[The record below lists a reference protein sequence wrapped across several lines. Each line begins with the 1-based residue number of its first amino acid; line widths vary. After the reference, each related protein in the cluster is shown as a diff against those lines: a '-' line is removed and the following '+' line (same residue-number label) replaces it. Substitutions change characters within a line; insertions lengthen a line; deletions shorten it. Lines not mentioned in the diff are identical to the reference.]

1 MPGRMGLIGA
11 ALLLCMAGPL
21 SAQQGAIAGTVR
33 NEEGA
38 AVQNAV
44 VETLGGAVAQT
55 ILTNANGQ
63 YRLAV
68 APGTYDVVFDDIGSI
83 EQRRDG
89 VTVAAGQTVTLDVVL
104 PTRAIALDPIVVSG
118 SRGNEERRTESVATV
133 HSVNAL
139 QISERPSPALSDHL
153 IGAPGVDLIS
163 TGVQSANVVVRGF
176 NNIFSGALHMLT
188 DHRLAGVPSLRVNLM
203 HFIPTTEEDVERME
217 VVLGPGSALYGPN
230 TANGVVHILTKSPID
245 SEGTSV
251 TLGGGEQSVFQ
262 GSLRSAWALSPTFGI
277 KFSGQYL
284 KGDEWP
290 YLDPTEEAARIQAT
304 TAGAPRNTCI
314 ADKIARGLNTA
325 QANEACDRVGER
337 DFAIERWSGEVRADW
352 RFAEDGAVIATYGR
366 TDATGIELTGLGAGQ
381 TGNWIYEFYQARA
394 NKGRLFGQ
402 LYYNTSDAGDTYLLR
417 SGTDLVDESTLFV
430 GQLQH
435 GLGLADG
442 RQDFTYGF
450 DYYATRPETQGT
462 INGSYEDDDDIDE
475 WGIYLQSKTAL
486 TEQLDLVLAGRV
498 DDHSLLADKVF
509 SPRAGIVYRP
519 IEGHSF
525 RLSYN
530 RAFST
535 PSSLNY
541 FLDISGGLAP
551 APLSSLG
558 YTVRAFGTG
567 KDGWSL
573 QPNGVNNMRSICPGT
588 PTAPFPT
595 PDASALWPCIV
606 GILQAQGA
614 ISSGTASYLNSN
626 APAGGSV
633 PWMFL
638 DPNTST
644 VSPVAGTTLPAV
656 EPIEESYTESYELGW
671 TGVFANALSVS
682 ADVYYMKKNDFVSPL
697 IVQTPLYTMNGPA
710 LVAHLSTLGGL
721 PPGAAVTLGTAMAGI
736 PLGVLAA
743 PGVGPNTSPDLI
755 ATYKNIGDVELWG
768 GDVAMQLF
776 ITDNWSL
783 SGTVSALSDDYFRP
797 DEGAPIALNS
807 PELKGSLGA
816 AYRNVR
822 SGITGGAR
830 WRFQSEFPAE
840 SAGYV
845 GTRCIGGAGVFVE
858 DCVEPR
864 GLWGLGG
871 VGRALVDVNLG
882 YEVPGTGTTLQL
894 VVNNVFDAGYRSFV
908 GVPRIGRFAML
919 SARYQVF

>member
-1 MPGRMGLIGA
+1 MGQVVATADISVLG
-11 ALLLCMAGPL
+11 GSQQL
-21 SAQQGAIAGTVR
+21 SAI
-33 NEEGA
+33 
-38 AVQNAV
+38 
-44 VETLGGAVAQT
+44 
-55 ILTNANGQ
+55 TNAQGQ
-63 YRLAV
+63 YRVAV
-68 APGTYDVVFDDIGSI
+68 PAGTYDIVVALIGSLS
-83 EQRRDG
+83 QRRDG
-89 VTVAAGQTVTLDVVL
+89 VSVAAGQTVTVDILL
-104 PTRAIALDPIVVSG
+104 PTRAIELDIVTVSA
-118 SRGNEERRTESVATV
+118 SRGPAERQTASLATV
-133 HSVNAL
+133 HSVTAG
-139 QISERPSPALSDHL
+139 QIAERPAPTLADQLV
-153 IGAPGVDLIS
+153 GAPAVDLIR

-245 SEGTSV
+245 SEGTTV

-262 GSLRSAWALSPTFGI
+262 GAFRSAWAFNDRFGV

-290 YLDPTEEAARIQAT
+290 YTDPTEEAARLQAT
-304 TAGAPRNTCI
+304 TTSTRPICI
-314 ADKIARGLNTA
+314 NDKLVRGLPLPE
-325 QANEACDRVGER
+325 ANAACDRVGVR
-337 DFAIERWSGEVRADW
+337 NFDIERWSGEVRADY
-352 RFAEDGAVIATYGR
+352 RFAGDGSVIATYGR

-381 TGNWIYEFYQARA
+381 TGNWVYQFYQTRL
-394 NKGRLFGQ
+394 NKGRLFAQ
-402 LYYNTSDAGDTYLLR
+402 AYYNTSDAGDTYLLR

-450 DYYATRPETQGT
+450 DYFATRPQTQGT
-462 INGSYEDDDDIDE
+462 INGGYENDDDIDE
-475 WGIYLQSKTAL
+475 WGVYLQSKTAL
-486 TEQLDLVLAGRV
+486 TDQLDLVLAGRI

-509 SPRAGIVYRP
+509 SPRAGLVYRP

-558 YTVRAFGTG
+558 YSVRAFGTG
-567 KDGWSL
+567 NDGWSL
-573 QPNGVNNMRSICPGT
+573 QPGGTTSMKAAPACPGY
-588 PTAPFPT
+588 PASPFPV
-595 PDASALWPCIV
+595 PDAAVLWPCII

-614 ISSGTASYLNSN
+614 INGPTAAFLAGN
-626 APAGGSV
+626 APNSTSV

-638 DPNTST
+638 DPNTQALT
-644 VSPVAGTTLPAV
+644 PMIGTTLPEV
-656 EPIEESYTESYELGW
+656 DPIQESYTESYELGW
-671 TGVFANALSVS
+671 TGVFRNALSIS

-697 IVQTPLYTMNGPA
+697 IVQTPLLTLNGPG
-710 LVAHLSTLGGL
+710 LVAHLTPLVGAST
-721 PPGAAVTLGTAMAGI
+721 AVTLGTAMAGI
-736 PLGVLAA
+736 PLGVVAA
-743 PGVGPNTSPDLI
+743 AGVGPNTGADLI
-755 ATYKNIGDVELWG
+755 ATYRNIGDVTLWG
-768 GDVAMQLF
+768 GDVSMQLF
-776 ITDNWSL
+776 LTDDWSL
-783 SGTVSALSDDYFRP
+783 SGTVSAVSDDYFRP
-797 DEGAPIALNS
+797 DQGAPIALNS

-845 GTRCIGGAGVFVE
+845 GTRCIGGTGVFVE

-864 GLWGLGG
+864 GLWGIGG
-871 VGRALVDVNLG
+871 EGRALVDVNLG
-882 YEVPGTGTTLQL
+882 YKVPGTQATLNL
-894 VVNNVFDAGYRSFV
+894 VVNNIFDAGYRSFV

-919 SARYQVF
+919 SARYEIF